1 MTATESWPQPSD
13 RALQLVE
20 LIERT
25 LMARSLEELAERT
38 LPGIAEIAQSPWAF
52 LYIGDS
58 RLSAPCFLQH
68 GFQSQAASA
77 IEKLCVEQ
85 FGSVSDRADFSTSA
99 SEMEKAATIPGL
111 RLYPLQDEETCVGL
125 LGLTPREGATL
136 TQSDVPERTAR
147 LLAHAIGRLAERAKS
162 EREIAF
168 LNTYLNVSTMLAQ
181 SLSLHELLEI
191 ALYCCM
197 EAASAET
204 ASVLLLDEEQEVFR
218 FYHVEGPTKPLLMS
232 ATFPADKGLA
242 GSVLQTQQ
250 SEIINDVQNDP
261 RFYEEFDSVFPVR
274 NMIAVPLTAGTER
287 IGVLEVL
294 NKTNG
299 SPFTE
304 EEHLVLRMM
313 GEEIAFAIRNAEVF
327 EYVVSTYCKRRQ
339 GETSCRGCD
348 RPLWS
353 WTPCVMYQ
361 DSSGILRASRLKRRK
376 LKSPF
381 ARTED

>member
-1 MTATESWPQPSD
+1 MTATESRPQPSD

-25 LMARSLEELAERT
+25 LMARSFEELAERT
-38 LPGIAEIAQSPWAF
+38 LPGIAAIAQSPWAF

-58 RLSAPCFLQH
+58 RLSAPRFLQH
-68 GFQSQAASA
+68 GFQPEAASA
-77 IEKLCVEQ
+77 IEKLCAEQ
-85 FGSVSDRADFSTSA
+85 FDPTLSQADLTSTA
-99 SEMEKAATIPGL
+99 EMEKAVTTSDL
-111 RLYPLQDEETCVGL
+111 RLYPLRDGEACVGL
-125 LGLTPREGATL
+125 IGLTPPTDATL
-136 TQSDVPERTAR
+136 TWPDVLERTAR
-147 LLAHAIGRLAERAKS
+147 LLAYTIGRLAERAKS

-197 EAASAET
+197 EVASAET
-204 ASVLLLDEEQEVFR
+204 ASVLLLDEEQAIFR
-218 FYHVEGPTKPLLMS
+218 FYHVEGPTKPVLM
-232 ATFPADKGLA
+232 AAIFPADKGLA
-242 GSVLQTQQ
+242 GSVLQTQR
-250 SEIINDVQNDP
+250 SEVINDVQNDP
-261 RFYEEFDSVFPVR
+261 RFYREFDSVFPVR
-274 NMIAVPLTAGTER
+274 NMIAIPLTADTER

-294 NKTNG
+294 NKTDG
-299 SPFTE
+299 RPFTE
-304 EEHLVLRMM
+304 EEHLVLRTM
-313 GEEIAFAIRNAEVF
+313 GEEIAFGIRNAEVF

-381 ARTED
+381 VRTED